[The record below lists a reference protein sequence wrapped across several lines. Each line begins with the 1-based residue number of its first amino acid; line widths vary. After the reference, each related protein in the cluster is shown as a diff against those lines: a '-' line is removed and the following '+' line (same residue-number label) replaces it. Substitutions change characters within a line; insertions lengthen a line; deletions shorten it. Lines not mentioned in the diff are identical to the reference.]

1 MHDQFSFRFATPAD
15 VPAVLDLIRQL
26 AAYEHAADEVRATPE
41 ILTTWLFDKQAAE
54 ALLAVSEDG
63 TIVGM
68 AVFFQNFSTWTGMG
82 GMYLED
88 LYVREDRRGAGVGR
102 TLMAQLARICRERG
116 WQRLDW
122 SCLDWNEPSLRF
134 YQGIGADR
142 MDEWVH
148 HRLTARRFTP
158 LRPKPGARGEGGA
171 AR

>member
-88 LYVREDRRGAGVGR
+88 LYV
-102 TLMAQLARICRERG
+102 ARICRERG

-148 HRLTARRFTP
+148 HRLTGAS
-158 LRPKPGARGEGGA
+158 LYALAAEAGARGEGGA

>member
-88 LYVREDRRGAGVGR
+88 LYVRPEHRGKGYGKALLR
-102 TLMAQLARICRERG
+102 KLASIAVERG
-116 WQRLDW
+116 CGRLEW
-122 SCLDWNEPSLRF
+122 WCLDWNKPSIDFYLSLGAEPMSDWTVYRIA
-134 YQGIGADR
+134 GDT
-142 MDEWVH
+142 
-148 HRLTARRFTP
+148 LTQLAT
-158 LRPKPGARGEGGA
+158 GD
-171 AR
+171 